1 MRHNTQIPLVCLRM
15 FNSAQDLARRR
26 DNSIFTVEHDCH
38 LFQAM
43 SSGFRVCEQ
52 YGNECDD
59 KHNDEN
65 EIVFPS
71 DAGKCDR
78 IDKDIEEERNVG
90 RSENNGKATCSKCKG
105 PDLSWVRDQKR
116 SKGDIVAGEED
127 E

>member
-1 MRHNTQIPLVCLRM
+1 MRHNTQIPLVCLCM

-26 DNSIFTVEHDCH
+26 DNSIFTIKHDCH

-59 KHNDEN
+59 EHNDEN
-65 EIVFPS
+65 EIVFPG
-71 DAGKCDR
+71 DAGKRNR

-90 RSENNGKATCSKCKG
+90 
-105 PDLSWVRDQKR
+105 
-116 SKGDIVAGEED
+116 
-127 E
+127 